1 MHGKA
6 VMTALALTLGGL
18 LATAPAAQGKGELE
32 KEFDVKSG
40 QRIEIDMRDGGSLDV
55 EAWDKNRVRVV
66 CLDRQNDI
74 EDWEI
79 DIQEKRFGLRLKAE
93 LKSRK
98 IKSNS
103 FMVRLMVPRE
113 FDIET
118 RSGGG
123 SISITGVTGNFE
135 GKTAGGSIALQNLA
149 GKVSLSTGGGRILI
163 EDSDLDGKVRS
174 GGGGGIV
181 RNVTGNV
188 KASSGGGAVRYENV
202 RDREGDLRG
211 PGRMASKGLTPRTII
226 HQSAGGEIDLDE
238 APDGAIVETGGG
250 DIRILN
256 ASRIVNAKTGGGDIE
271 IEIVDGKVIARTGA
285 GDIEVEVEKG
295 LGDDHEGID
304 LRTGHGEVTLILP
317 ADASVELDLDLSYT
331 RNSSRNYDIACDF
344 EVDIEHT
351 QEWETRHGSH
361 RKHIYGT
368 ATINGGKHRV
378 VIHCV
383 NGDINIEKR

>member
-1 MHGKA
+1 MHGKT
-6 VMTALALTLGGL
+6 VMTVLALTLGGL
-18 LATAPAAQGKGELE
+18 LAIAPSAQGKGELE
-32 KEFDVKSG
+32 KEFDVESG
-40 QRIEIDMRDGGSLDV
+40 QRIELEMKDGGSLHV
-55 EAWDKNRVRVV
+55 EGWDKNRVRII
-66 CLDRQNDI
+66 CLAQRNDI
-74 EDWEI
+74 EDWDI

-98 IKSNS
+98 INSNN
-103 FMVRLMVPRE
+103 FEVRLMVPRE

-123 SISITGVTGNFE
+123 SISITGVNGNFE
-135 GKTAGGSIALQNLA
+135 GKTAGGRIELQNLT
-149 GKVSLSTGGGRILI
+149 GKVHLSTGGGRILI

-188 KASSGGGAVRYENV
+188 KASSGGGAVSYENV
-202 RDREGDLRG
+202 RDRDGDLRG
-211 PGRMASKGLTPRTII
+211 PGLMASKGITSRTII

-256 ASRIVNAKTGGGDIE
+256 ASRIVDAKTGGGDIE
-271 IEIVDGKVIARTGA
+271 IEIVDGKVTARTGA

-295 LGDDHEGID
+295 LGDDQDGID
-304 LRTGHGEVTLILP
+304 LRTGYGEVTLVLP

-331 RNSSRNYDIACDF
+331 RNSSRNYDIDCDF
-344 EVDIEHT
+344 TVDIEHT
-351 QEWETRHGSH
+351 QEWETRNGSP

-383 NGDINIEKR
+383 NGNINIEKR